1 MKKVILRT
9 LIASSL
15 ALMAHQSFAADQVDL
30 RMSWWGGNGRHQ
42 VTLKAIEEFQKQYPN
57 IKVKAEYTGWDGH
70 LSRLTTQIAG
80 NTEPDVMQTNWN
92 WLPIFSRTGDG
103 FYDLNKMKDVLDLS
117 QFEAKELQAT
127 TVDGKL
133 NGIPISV
140 TARVF
145 YYNTETWKKSGL
157 TAPKTWDELLNA
169 GKVFKEK
176 LGDQSYPLV
185 LEHQDSLALL
195 NSYMVQKYN
204 IPAVDEKNKKF
215 SYTDAQWVEFFQM
228 YKKLVDAHVM
238 PSAKYY
244 ASFGKSNMY
253 EMKPWITGDWGGI
266 YMWNSTINKYS
277 DNLQPPAKLEL
288 GAYPMLP
295 GAKEAGLFFK
305 PAQML
310 SIGKSTKH
318 PKEAA
323 MLINYLLN
331 SKEGIQALGLERG
344 VPLSKAA
351 VAQLRADGVIKDSD
365 PSVAG
370 LNLALSLPHETKTS
384 PYFDDPQI
392 VALFGD
398 SIQYIDYEQKSVEET
413 AKYFQRQADR
423 ILKRAMK
430 E

>member
-1 MKKVILRT
+1 MKKAILHT

-15 ALMAHQSFAADQVDL
+15 ALVAAPSFAADQVEL
-30 RMSWWGGNGRHQ
+30 RMSWWGGNSRHQ
-42 VTLKAIEEFQKQYPN
+42 QTLKAIEEFHKQYPN
-57 IKVKAEYTGWDGH
+57 INVKAEYTGWDGH

-92 WLPIFSRTGDG
+92 WLPIFSKNGDG
-103 FYDLNKMKDVLDLS
+103 FYDLNKVKDVLDLT
-117 QFEAKELQAT
+117 QFADKELQNT
-127 TVDGKL
+127 TVNGKL

-145 YYNTETWKKSGL
+145 YFNTESWKKAGL
-157 TAPKTWDELLNA
+157 EYPKTWDELLNA

-176 LGDQSYPLV
+176 LGDQYYPVV

-204 IPAVDEKNKKF
+204 IPAIDVKNQKF
-215 SYTDAQWVEFFQM
+215 SYTDAQWAEFFGM
-228 YKKLVDAHVM
+228 YKKLVDSHVM
-238 PSAKYY
+238 PDTKYY

-253 EMKPWITGDWGGI
+253 EMKPWISGEWSGT
-266 YMWNSTINKYS
+266 YMWNSTITKYS

-288 GAYPMLP
+288 GNYPMLP
-295 GAKEAGLFFK
+295 GAKDAGLFFK

-318 PKEAA
+318 PKESAQ
-323 MLINYLLN
+323 LINFLLN
-331 SKEGIQALGLERG
+331 SKEGAQALGLERG

-351 VAQLRADGVIKDSD
+351 VAQLTADGVIKDD
-365 PSVAG
+365 APAVAG
-370 LNLALSLPHETKTS
+370 LKLALSLPHDVAVS

-392 VALFGD
+392 VSLFGD
-398 SIQYIDYEQKSVEET
+398 TIQSIDYGQKSVEDA
-413 AKYFQRQADR
+413 AKYFQRQSER

-430 E
+430 